1 MSFFQRSPSG
11 HQRPAKPTKQTV
23 PNRHRA
29 LPHRKQRR
37 RRLLVTFL
45 VAIAPIRQGPA
56 SARSRARLVRSPQ
69 SRSTTEIV
77 TSRYRSH
84 TPFGIGA
91 EQLLGVG
98 ELGPSPPTEQAVD
111 REISLNVVDKEQYR
125 KVSDWFD
132 AHAHQKIL
140 FLELGVELRN
150 GVIKRMLAQIANA
163 CEHITYTAFNY
174 SQAMAPDTSCETIL
188 VDGDMAPAFAREPR
202 ATRALCCASAATAA
216 CCCWSS
222 AWAK

>member
-1 MSFFQRSPSG
+1 M
-11 HQRPAKPTKQTV
+11 
-23 PNRHRA
+23 
-29 LPHRKQRR
+29 
-37 RRLLVTFL
+37 
-45 VAIAPIRQGPA
+45 
-56 SARSRARLVRSPQ
+56 
-69 SRSTTEIV
+69 

-84 TPFGIGA
+84 APFGIGA

-140 FLELGVELRN
+140 FLELGVGLRN

-202 ATRALCCASAATAA
+202 ATRALCARAQQRPRAVAGARRGRNDPWYHHAPVLEHDRKAAGCAPVERQHHGRLSPIAAWKQGRSDSGRFEHAA
-216 CCCWSS
+216 LGGTDGQLFH
-222 AWAK
+222 A

>member
-1 MSFFQRSPSG
+1 M
-11 HQRPAKPTKQTV
+11 
-23 PNRHRA
+23 
-29 LPHRKQRR
+29 
-37 RRLLVTFL
+37 
-45 VAIAPIRQGPA
+45 
-56 SARSRARLVRSPQ
+56 
-69 SRSTTEIV
+69 

-84 TPFGIGA
+84 APFGIGA

-111 REISLNVVDKEQYR
+111 REISLNVVNKEQYR

-188 VDGDMAPAFAREPR
+188 VDGEMTPGIITLPFWSMTAKLPDAHLLSVNITGDSAPLQLGNKAEAIQ
-202 ATRALCCASAATAA
+202 ADLSTLLSAAR
-216 CCCWSS
+216 
-222 AWAK
+222 KGDEQRGEV

>member
-1 MSFFQRSPSG
+1 M
-11 HQRPAKPTKQTV
+11 
-23 PNRHRA
+23 
-29 LPHRKQRR
+29 
-37 RRLLVTFL
+37 
-45 VAIAPIRQGPA
+45 
-56 SARSRARLVRSPQ
+56 
-69 SRSTTEIV
+69 
-77 TSRYRSH
+77 
-84 TPFGIGA
+84 
-91 EQLLGVG
+91 G

-111 REISLNVVDKEQYR
+111 REISLDVVDEEQYR

-150 GVIKRMLAQIANA
+150 GIIKRMLAQIANA

-202 ATRALCCASAATAA
+202 AIRALCARAQQ
-216 CCCWSS
+216 
-222 AWAK
+222 